1 MISIIGSG
9 RVGSSI
15 AMRIAESGLDDIHLI
30 DVFPDLAKG
39 EALDIGE
46 SLKASGSDIDIQ
58 GSSDYR
64 NISDSKIVVVTAG
77 FSRKPDETRTDLLK
91 KNFKVVKEVSEKI
104 SEHVKDTIIIMVTN
118 PLDVLTYSCLKITN
132 FKRNKVVGMG
142 GMLDSFRFA
151 YFLSRYTNTSIEDIN
166 AMVIGEHGDSMVPL
180 YKKANISGIPVTEL
194 IEKEKID
201 DIIEKTRNAGAEV
214 ISLKKGTFYA
224 PSTAVYSMI
233 ESIIKDKKRII
244 PSSVYLEG
252 EYNLSDLCI
261 GVPVKLG
268 KSGVEE
274 IVKLN
279 LDDEEKQLLKNSA
292 EHIKKNIEVIE
303 NFNKVFNI

>member
-9 RVGSSI
+9 RVGSSV

-30 DVFPDLAKG
+30 DVFTDLAKG

-64 NISDSKIVVVTAG
+64 NIADSKIVVVAAG
-77 FSRKPDETRTDLLK
+77 FGRKPDETRTDLLK
-91 KNFKVVKEVSEKI
+91 KNFGVVKEVSENI
-104 SEHVKDTIIIMVTN
+104 SEHVKDAILVVVTN
-118 PLDVLTYSCLKITN
+118 PLDVLTYSCFKITN

-151 YFLSRYTNTSIEDIN
+151 YFLSKYADASIEDVN
-166 AMVIGEHGDSMVPL
+166 AMVIGEHGESMIPL
-180 YKKANISGIPVTEL
+180 YRKANISGVPITEL
-194 IEKEKID
+194 IKREKINEL
-201 DIIEKTRNAGAEV
+201 IEKTRNAGAEV
-214 ISLKKGTFYA
+214 IALKKGTFYA
-224 PSTAVYSMI
+224 PSTAVYSMV

-244 PSSVYLEG
+244 PCSVYLEG
-252 EYNLSDLCI
+252 EYGLSDLCI

-268 KSGVEE
+268 RSGVEE
-274 IVKLN
+274 IIELN
-279 LDDEEKQLLKNSA
+279 LDGEEKQLLENSA
-292 EHIKKNIEVIE
+292 GHIRKNIDIIRDDL
-303 NFNKVFNI
+303 K